1 MGDPSPLTSW
11 NIRTHLAD
19 ARIKQNLTPRGLAMI
34 LGISEQTVRNWEKS
48 ATIPTYAE
56 MIGIGKEL
64 GMDEEI
70 SQFLA
75 NIARDKLSLN
85 LENHPRYNAL
95 GLAKA
100 ELHYGSIWK
109 YESHLFPGIVQTRD
123 YNTQVLQPAEDLTD
137 DTAEFGANFKLARQ
151 EAIKLR
157 TDPYRM
163 SIIMGATCFYDLK
176 VMDAAARR
184 EQIEAL
190 REWNSLPNWEIR
202 VMNGPSNLGSAF
214 DVYVPGK
221 SKTAG
226 PPFAYVQIHDRSWC
240 IEELERVERYHE
252 RIKRN
257 WTRSD
262 HLEEFLDAERDRL
275 A

>member
-1 MGDPSPLTSW
+1 MADPSPLTSW

-19 ARIKQNLTPRGLAMI
+19 ARIKQNLTPKRLAGI

-64 GMDEEI
+64 GMGEEI

-85 LENHPRYNAL
+85 LENVPRYNAL

-109 YESHLFPGIVQTRD
+109 YESNLVPGILQIREYD
-123 YNTQVLQPAEDLTD
+123 KQVLQPTEGMTD
-137 DTAEFGANFKLARQ
+137 EETEFGADFKQERQ
-151 EAIKLR
+151 EEIKLR
-157 TDPYRM
+157 SDPYRM

-184 EQIEAL
+184 EQIEAI

-202 VMNGPSNLGSAF
+202 VMNGPSNLGIPF

-226 PPFAYVQIHDRSWC
+226 PPFAYVEIHDRSWC
-240 IEELERVERYHE
+240 IEELERVEGYHE

-257 WTRSD
+257 WTRSTY
-262 HLEEFLDAERDRL
+262 LEEFLDAERNRL

>member
-1 MGDPSPLTSW
+1 MAIPSALTVW
-11 NIRTHLAD
+11 QIGIYLAD
-19 ARIKQNLTPRGLAMI
+19 ARIRKGLTPRALAVL
-34 LGISEQTVRNWEKS
+34 LGVSEATIRNWEKG

-56 MIGIGKEL
+56 MLGIGQTL
-64 GMDEEI
+64 DMGDEI

-75 NIARDKLSLN
+75 NIARDKQSLN
-85 LENHPRYNAL
+85 LENVPRYNAL

-109 YESHLFPGIVQTRD
+109 YESHLVPGIVQTRD

-137 DTAEFGANFKLARQ
+137 DTAEFGASFKQERQ

-157 TDPYRM
+157 TDTYRM

-202 VMNGPSNLGSAF
+202 VMNGPSNLGAPF
-214 DVYVPGK
+214 EVYVPGK

-240 IEELERVERYHE
+240 IEELARVERYHE
-252 RIKRN
+252 RIKGN
-257 WTRSD
+257 WTRSEP
-262 HLEEFLDAERDRL
+262 LEEFLDAERDRL

>member
-1 MGDPSPLTSW
+1 MANHSALTGW
-11 NIRTHLAD
+11 QIRIHIAD
-19 ARIKQNLTPRGLAMI
+19 ARIRMGLTQRALAI
-34 LGISEQTVRNWEKS
+34 LLGISEGTIRNWENGV
-48 ATIPTYAE
+48 TIPTYAE
-56 MIGIGKEL
+56 MIGIGQTL
-64 GMDEEI
+64 GMSPEI
-70 SQFLA
+70 TQFLA
-75 NIARDKLSLN
+75 NIARDKTSLN
-85 LENHPRYNAL
+85 LETDPRYNAL

-109 YESHLFPGIVQTRD
+109 YESHLFPGIVQTRAYD
-123 YNTQVLQPAEDLTD
+123 KQVLQPAEGMTD
-137 DTAEFGANFKLARQ
+137 EETEFGADFKQERQ
-151 EAIKLR
+151 EEIQLR
-157 TDPYRM
+157 TDNYRM

-176 VMDAAARR
+176 VMEASDRR
-184 EQIEAL
+184 DQIEAL

-202 VMNGPSNLGSAF
+202 VMNGPSNLGSPF

-240 IEELERVERYHE
+240 IEELLRAEGYHG
-252 RIKRN
+252 RIKGN

-262 HLEEFLDAERDRL
+262 HLEEFLDAERKRL

>member
-1 MGDPSPLTSW
+1 MAIPSALTVW
-11 NIRTHLAD
+11 QIGIHLAD
-19 ARIKQNLTPRGLAMI
+19 ARIKKGHTPKALAI
-34 LGISEQTVRNWEKS
+34 LLGVSEATIRNWEKGV
-48 ATIPTYAE
+48 TIPTYAE
-56 MIGIGKEL
+56 MLGIGQTL
-64 GMDEEI
+64 DMGDEI

-75 NIARDKLSLN
+75 NIARDKQSLN
-85 LENHPRYNAL
+85 LENVPRYNAL

-109 YESHLFPGIVQTRD
+109 YESNLFPGIVQTREYD
-123 YNTQVLQPAEDLTD
+123 KQVLQPAEDMTD
-137 DTAEFGANFKLARQ
+137 DETEFGANFKQERQ

-163 SIIMGATCFYDLK
+163 SIIMGATCFYNLK

-190 REWNSLPNWEIR
+190 REWNSRPNWEIR
-202 VMNGPSNLGSAF
+202 VMNGPSNLGNPF
-214 DVYVPGK
+214 DVYVRGK

-226 PPFAYVQIHDRSWC
+226 TPFVYVEIHDRSWC

-262 HLEEFLDAERDRL
+262 HLEEFLDAERNRL